1 MSFTCRLHPQAAM
14 STARRERERGAVLT
28 MADAVATISPLVN
41 QSTTKPVIAAEDRL
55 AASERPTAISGFKG
69 VPAKR

>member
-1 MSFTCRLHPQAAM
+1 
-14 STARRERERGAVLT
+14 
-28 MADAVATISPLVN
+28 MADAVATISALVN